1 LQISKCFFVADL
13 HGRTARY
20 DKLFQLINDRHPR
33 AVFIGGDI
41 LPLHNRGAGSM
52 HSSFL
57 DDYLIPNFQKLKKRL
72 QDDYPAIFLILGNDD
87 PASEEQAIIETAGL
101 SIWEYVHNKKT
112 SLDKRPVYGYACVP
126 PTPFRLKDWERYDVS
141 RYVDPGCIPPE
152 AGVHTVLF
160 DENTIKYSTIKSD
173 LAKLTGNDNL
183 HDAIIL
189 FHSPPYNCHLDRAAL
204 DGRYID
210 HVPLD
215 VHVGSIAIREFIE
228 SRQPL
233 ITLHGHIHESARL
246 TGSWIE
252 QFGRTYAYS
261 AAHDG
266 PELAVVE
273 FEPEKPSEAV
283 RHLI

>member
-1 LQISKCFFVADL
+1 MQTSKCFFVTDL
-13 HGRTARY
+13 HGRTTRY
-20 DKLFQLINDRHPR
+20 DKLFQLIGDQHPR

-41 LPLHNRGAGSM
+41 MPLHSRGAGY
-52 HSSFL
+52 SSFL
-57 DDYLIPNFQKLKKRL
+57 DDYLIANLLKLKQSM
-72 QDDYPAIFLILGNDD
+72 QDDYPAIFLIPGNDD
-87 PASEEQAIIETAGL
+87 PASDEQAIIDASQLG
-101 SIWEYVHNKKT
+101 IWEYIHNKKT

-126 PTPFRLKDWERYDVS
+126 PTPFRLKDWERYDIS
-141 RYVDPGCIPPE
+141 RYVDPGCVSPE
-152 AGVHTVLF
+152 AGTHTVPF
-160 DENTIKYSTIKSD
+160 DEHTIKYSTIKNE
-173 LAKLTGNDNL
+173 LIKLTGDDDL

-189 FHSPPYNCHLDRAAL
+189 FHSPPYNCSLDRAAL
-204 DGRYID
+204 DGRYVD

-215 VHVGSIAIREFIE
+215 VHVGSIAIREFID

-246 TGSWIE
+246 TGSWME
-252 QFGRTYAYS
+252 QFDRTYAFS

-266 PELAVVE
+266 PELALVE